1 VCVRTTDGS
10 VPEEMSDHR
19 HTAFCERC
27 GAELL
32 PADPDPLC
40 ATCYVSDTS
49 VYAPSLML
57 VTDASWSG
65 ATPSRPAAPSRPINA
80 FVPWRPDPDGS
91 IARKRRLRTTRLS
104 IAATLIAAAAL
115 LFAVVPAA
123 VSTTAP
129 GPVHVGIQQVDAGTN
144 ACLANLYVLV
154 GDKIAGRASPANIV
168 CPQSGRPYL
177 YTQYRGLTTITCPD
191 AAAHQQTRIYV
202 RTDTRV
208 PVVN

>member
-1 VCVRTTDGS
+1 
-10 VPEEMSDHR
+10 MSDHR
-19 HTAFCERC
+19 HIVFCERC

-40 ATCYVSDTS
+40 ATCFVSDSS

-65 ATPSRPAAPSRPINA
+65 ATPSRPAAPSRLTGA
-80 FVPWRPDPDGS
+80 FVPWRPDADGS
-91 IARKRRLRTTRLS
+91 LARKRRLRATRLS
-104 IAATLIAAAAL
+104 IAATLVATAAL

-123 VSTTAP
+123 ISTTEP
-129 GPVHVGIQQVDAGTN
+129 GPVHVGIQEVDAGTN
-144 ACLANLYVLV
+144 ACLANLYILV
-154 GDKIAGRASPANIV
+154 ADKVAGRASPANIV
-168 CPQSGRPYL
+168 CPQTGRPYL
-177 YTQYRGLTTITCPD
+177 YTQYQGVTTITCPD
-191 AAAHQQTRIYV
+191 AVAHEQTRIYV